1 MEAICEDDIGK
12 VEELLDSGFNL
23 TTKICHERNYD
34 AMNLAA
40 VLNRVQIIKYLIL
53 RGGLLEFR
61 DNEGNTPLLN
71 AVKNWQFESIK
82 TLVDYGA
89 KTEIVDKFGK
99 SPAQGAR
106 ERNLESISQFFETL
120 DSQNHLKVGTASGT
134 IKLPPFGV
142 KLDFEQMYDHER
154 KNPLLSK
161 SVALSEGS
169 YYPFNSLKGSYLLDA
184 ISFQKIDC

>member
-1 MEAICEDDIGK
+1 MMEAICEDEIGK
-12 VEELLDSGFNL
+12 VEELLDNGFNL

-71 AVKNWQFESIK
+71 AVKNWQFESIR

-89 KTEIVDKFGK
+89 RTQVVDKFGK
-99 SPAQGAR
+99 SPA
-106 ERNLESISQFFETL
+106 
-120 DSQNHLKVGTASGT
+120 
-134 IKLPPFGV
+134 
-142 KLDFEQMYDHER
+142 
-154 KNPLLSK
+154 
-161 SVALSEGS
+161 
-169 YYPFNSLKGSYLLDA
+169 
-184 ISFQKIDC
+184 